1 MRKSTNYELN
11 LLDEDD
17 FYSEE
22 LLNANAEKIDEVLK
36 SLDNPDY
43 DVEEQSDVEELEP
56 GESLT
61 ISIRKLAKAVK
72 DYISHKSD
80 TKNPHKVTK
89 SQVGL
94 SDVPNVT
101 TNNQTPTYT
110 VASSVTELTSGETL
124 STACGKLAKAVAD
137 YISHKADVVA
147 HITAEERN
155 AWNAK
160 LGADKIAANLTT
172 TTEGMVLAA
181 AMGKTLKEQID
192 KNATDI
198 STLNSN
204 LSKKLNWKSIKN
216 IAPQSDGIFHFQFY
230 NNFIG
235 VIGGIS
241 RCLLIINSED
251 NTDELCVGVL
261 RFSHGNYYEFTPI
274 LSSKLQWYASG
285 QKYGNLYFYRDDATT
300 DYTYSATVIILN

>member
-204 LSKKLNWKSIKN
+204 TIKCVYNAILNPDVVNEFNLYGQFLFVARHGGNLGICVAIVNTTPWRSDFVKIIDLLQYPINFDGKS
-216 IAPQSDGIFHFQFY
+216 SDGTFIPWTASWCVANY
-230 NNFIG
+230 NIK
-235 VIGGIS
+235 IY
-241 RCLLIINSED
+241 
-251 NTDELCVGVL
+251 EL
-261 RFSHGNYYEFTPI
+261 
-274 LSSKLQWYASG
+274 
-285 QKYGNLYFYRDDATT
+285 
-300 DYTYSATVIILN
+300 